1 MNTAHT
7 DFHNTHNENGSEKV
21 DTTPVAISIPFERP
35 EPLHI
40 RNRRIILQYL
50 AEQAANNPETMEEM
64 DDFDCG
70 EEDFQYAFEEHFD
83 HMERLYLAEKERRE
97 ALAREQSA
105 SSDGVSG
112 GEGVQP
118 SDSGHDN
125 NLRNEN

>member
-97 ALAREQSA
+97 ALARQQSA

-112 GEGVQP
+112 PEGVQP
-118 SDSGHDN
+118 SNPGHDN

>member
-7 DFHNTHNENGSEKV
+7 DFHGMVNENGSEKV

-35 EPLHI
+35 EPLHL

-50 AEQAANNPETMEEM
+50 AEQAANDPETMEEM

-83 HMERLYLAEKERRE
+83 HMEKLYLAEKARRE
-97 ALAREQSA
+97 ALANQQ
-105 SSDGVSG
+105 V
-112 GEGVQP
+112 
-118 SDSGHDN
+118 SDSTSDAPASDAPGGVT
-125 NLRNEN
+125 E